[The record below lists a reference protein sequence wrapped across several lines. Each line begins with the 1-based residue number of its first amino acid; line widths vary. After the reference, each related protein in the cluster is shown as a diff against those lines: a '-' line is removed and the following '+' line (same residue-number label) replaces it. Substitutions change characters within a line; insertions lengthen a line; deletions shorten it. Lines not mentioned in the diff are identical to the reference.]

1 MRFRCSLC
9 QQHYPLHTREWRC
22 SRCQSPF
29 ELDQS
34 FAFKRSK
41 IDKRVTTLW
50 RYRAMLPELKEK
62 NIVSLGEGWTPLV
75 EAVIEGRRIL
85 CKLDYFSPTGSFKDR
100 GTTVLVSF
108 LKELGIETV
117 VEDSSGNAAASL
129 ASYCARAGIK
139 TKIFAPADASPAK
152 LAQIKI
158 FGAELCPIEGPRE
171 KSAKAAQAVAKEFYY
186 ASHVYNPIWL
196 EGIKTYAYELWEQLD
211 GKAPDAMVAPAGHGS
226 LVRGAYKGF
235 AELQSAGLI
244 KRIPRLYAVQAEIVA
259 PLYKAWTKKLDQLQD
274 YWRHNLVDLLPGQ
287 TFSTIAEGIAVSRP
301 PHWAKI
307 LHFIRDTGG
316 SVVTVSDKEILR
328 ARNAMA
334 HQGLF
339 IEPSSA
345 AAIAGLSKL
354 KDQIKPR
361 DLVVVLLTG
370 SGLKSSTILS

>member
-1 MRFRCSLC
+1 MNIRCPLC
-9 QQHYPLHTREWRC
+9 KEHYRIDTREWFC

-41 IDKRVTTLW
+41 IDKSVTTLW
-50 RYRAMLPELKEK
+50 RYRAMLPKLKEK
-62 NIVSLGEGWTPLV
+62 NIVSLGEGGTPLV
-75 EAVIEGRRIL
+75 EAVIEERKIL

-108 LKELGIETV
+108 LKELGFGTV

-129 ASYCARAGIK
+129 AAYCARAGIT
-139 TKIFAPADASPAK
+139 TKIFAPAEASPAK

-158 FGAELCPIEGPRE
+158 FGAELYPIKGPRE
-171 KSAKAAQAVAKEFYY
+171 ESAKAAQAAAKEFYY

-211 GKAPDAMVAPAGHGS
+211 GKAPDAIVAPAGHGS

-244 KRIPRLYAVQAEIVA
+244 KRIPRLYAIQSEVVA
-259 PLYKAWTKKLDQLQD
+259 PLHKAWTKQLDQLQD
-274 YWRHNLVDLLPGQ
+274 YWRHNLVDPPGQ
-287 TFSTIAEGIAVSRP
+287 IFSTLAEGIAVSRP

-307 LHFIRDTGG
+307 LHLIRDTGG
-316 SVVTVSDKEILR
+316 SVATVSDKEILR
-328 ARNAMA
+328 ARDEMA

-361 DLVVVLLTG
+361 DLVVVPLTG
-370 SGLKSSTILS
+370 SGLKSPAFLS